1 MARIYGLSGR
11 ITGRKG
17 DAVFAV
23 RGGEQIVRQYNPI
36 VANPKTEA
44 QVENRAKLKLCSQLG
59 AILAPVLA
67 IPSVGAKSGR
77 NQLSSLIYPKVNYQ
91 GGIAKVSLD
100 EIPLTNS
107 HRPLS
112 GVTHYQKED
121 AGLYAATNLSEA
133 TSYDKV
139 SYALVTIT
147 SQGDIRLVATQLVTD
162 PGDDGRFEA
171 NFSQY
176 ANELAGQS
184 CCVYAYGMK
193 TLDAD
198 ESVRIDSIVGDSAE
212 KAAKLVVS
220 RSELAASVAV
230 SQTRAESF
238 VAAV

>member
-67 IPSVGAKSGR
+67 IPSEGAKSGR
-77 NQLSSLIYPKVNYQ
+77 NQLSSLIYPKVSYQ
-91 GGIAKVSLD
+91 EGTAKVPLED
-100 EIPLTNS
+100 IPLTNS

-112 GVTHYQKED
+112 GVTHYQKEES
-121 AGLYAATNLSEA
+121 GLFFSTNLSE
-133 TSYDKV
+133 SVNYDKV

-147 SQGDIRLVATQLVTD
+147 GAGDIRLVATQLVTT
-162 PGDDGRFEA
+162 PGADGRFEA
-171 NFSQY
+171 DFSQY
-176 ANELAGQS
+176 ANEVGGAS

-198 ESVRIDSIVGDSAE
+198 ESVRIDSIIGDSSE
-212 KAAKLVVS
+212 KAAKLIVS
-220 RSELAASVAV
+220 RSELASSVAV
-230 SQTRAESF
+230 SQTRTEAF
-238 VAAV
+238 VAAA

>member
-1 MARIYGLSGR
+1 MARIYGISGR

-67 IPSVGAKSGR
+67 IPSEGAKSGR
-77 NQLSSLIYPKVNYQ
+77 NQLSSLIYPKMTYQ
-91 GGIAKVSLD
+91 NNTAKVPLED
-100 EIPLTNS
+100 IPLTNS

-121 AGLYAATNLSEA
+121 SGLFFATNLSE
-133 TSYDKV
+133 SLNYDKM
-139 SYALVTIT
+139 SYALITIT
-147 SQGDIRLVATQLVTD
+147 GSGDIRLVGTQLVTNA
-162 PGDDGRFEA
+162 GEDGRFEA
-171 NFSQY
+171 DFSQY
-176 ANELAGQS
+176 ANEVGGGS
-184 CCVYAYGMK
+184 CCVYAYGIK
-193 TLDAD
+193 TLDAN
-198 ESVRIDSIVGDSAE
+198 ESVRIDSIVGDSSE
-212 KAAKLVVS
+212 KAAKLIVS

-230 SQTRAESF
+230 SQTRTEAF
-238 VAAV
+238 VADV

>member
-44 QVENRAKLKLCSQLG
+44 QVENRAKMKLCSQLG

-67 IPSVGAKSGR
+67 IPSEGAKSGR
-77 NQLSSLIYPKVNYQ
+77 NLLSSMIYPKVNYQ
-91 GGIAKVSLD
+91 SGTAKVDLNQ
-100 EIPLTNS
+100 IPLTNS

-121 AGLYAATNLSEA
+121 SGLFFATNLSEA
-133 TSYDKV
+133 ASYDKV

-147 SQGDIRLVATQLVTD
+147 GQGDIRLVATQLVST
-162 PGDDGRFEA
+162 PGADGRFEA
-171 NFSQY
+171 DFSQY
-176 ANELAGQS
+176 ANELGGAS
-184 CCVYAYGMK
+184 CCVYAYGLK
-193 TLDAD
+193 TLEAD
-198 ESVRIDSIVGDSAE
+198 ETVRIDSVIGDSAE
-212 KAAKLVVS
+212 KAAKLIVS
-220 RSELAASVAV
+220 RSELASSVAV